1 VRRLLLRTLERAGL
15 LVGAFRAYE
24 TLRSLRPFQAPA
36 ADDGFPLP
44 PARLRLR
51 VAGTADPV
59 WFLESGKETAATI
72 ADAFGRHGLRVERAG
87 RLLDF
92 GCGCGRVIRHW
103 QRTDALAL
111 EGCDRDADAVAWCR
125 EQLRFARFESHAPA
139 PPLSYADASFGA
151 AYAVSVFTHL
161 PEEDQRPWAQEL
173 RRLLVP
179 GGLLVLTTHGERYAE
194 RLDPD
199 ERASFASGRL
209 VVRWPSAAGTNLCT
223 TFHPERYV
231 REVVAD
237 GFELLELAP
246 GAAEGTPHQDLIVL
260 RKP

>member
-1 VRRLLLRTLERAGL
+1 VRRRLLRTLERAGL
-15 LVGAFRAYE
+15 LVVAFRAYE
-24 TLRSLRPFQAPA
+24 TLRSLRRFHAT
-36 ADDGFPLP
+36 ADDDGLPLP

-59 WFLESGKETAATI
+59 WFLESGKETATTI
-72 ADAFGRHGLRVERAG
+72 ANAFGRHGLGIEAAG

-103 QRTDALAL
+103 QRTDAVAL

-125 EQLRFARFESHAPA
+125 EQLRFAHFESHAPA

-151 AYAVSVFTHL
+151 VYAVSVFTHL
-161 PEEDQRPWAQEL
+161 PEQDQGPWAQEL

-179 GGLLVLTTHGERYAE
+179 GGLLVLTTHGERYSG
-194 RLDPD
+194 RLDPG
-199 ERASFASGRL
+199 ERGAFESGRL

-223 TFHPERYV
+223 TFHPERHI
-231 REVVAD
+231 REVLAD

-246 GAAEGTPHQDLIVL
+246 GGAEGTPQQDLIVL